1 MLVSLVLMSF
11 VTFVVIQLPP
21 GDFVTS
27 RANALRADGQQIS
40 REQIETWNRLY
51 GIDRPMLVQYAFWV
65 RNMAQGTFGMSFAY
79 NRPVIEVIGERFLLT
94 ILISVVTLLFSYLIA
109 IPIGVYSA
117 TRQYSGGDYV
127 FSFMGFIG
135 MAVPNFILAM
145 IAMYLANRWFGISIG
160 GLFSAQ
166 YQSAAWSGS
175 KVADLLAHL
184 PVPVLVIGIQ
194 GTAGTIRTLRACM
207 LDELKKQYV
216 TTARAKGLRARTV
229 IYRYPLRIAMNPLVS
244 GMSRILADIVS
255 GSTITAIVLNLPTMG
270 PLLQDALMQQD
281 TYLAGAAILLQ
292 CALVLVGT
300 LLSDIILVA
309 MDPRIRLER

>member
-40 REQIETWNRLY
+40 REQIESWNRLY
-51 GIDRPMLVQYAFWV
+51 GLDRPLLVQYVFWV

-94 ILISVVTLLFSYLIA
+94 IVISVVTLLFSYLIA

-117 TRQYSGGDYV
+117 TRQYSGGDYL

-160 GLFSAQ
+160 GLFSAE

-175 KVADLLAHL
+175 KLADLLAHL
-184 PVPVLVIGIQ
+184 PVPVIVIGIQ

-216 TTARAKGLRARTV
+216 TTARSKGLPARTV

-300 LLSDIILVA
+300 LLSDLILVA
-309 MDPRIRLER
+309 MDPRIRLEK

>member
-1 MLVSLVLMSF
+1 
-11 VTFVVIQLPP
+11 
-21 GDFVTS
+21 
-27 RANALRADGQQIS
+27 
-40 REQIETWNRLY
+40 
-51 GIDRPMLVQYAFWV
+51 
-65 RNMAQGTFGMSFAY
+65 MSFAY

-94 ILISVVTLLFSYLIA
+94 IVISVVTLLFSYLIA

-117 TRQYSGGDYV
+117 TRQYSGGDYL

-160 GLFSAQ
+160 GLFSAE

-175 KVADLLAHL
+175 KLADLLAHL
-184 PVPVLVIGIQ
+184 PVPV
-194 GTAGTIRTLRACM
+194 
-207 LDELKKQYV
+207 
-216 TTARAKGLRARTV
+216 TTARSKGLPARTV

-300 LLSDIILVA
+300 LLSDLILVA
-309 MDPRIRLER
+309 MDPRIRLEK